1 MEGNFPVVW
10 TEFAENQLD
19 EIFEYFLAIAGFDQ
33 AQKIVQKLII
43 STKVLESQ
51 PEVGQFEEAL
61 LNRKEGVRYLVEG
74 NFKILYF
81 LREGMVIIS
90 DVFDTR
96 QNPKGLKRSF

>member
-1 MEGNFPVVW
+1 MEVSFPVVW

-19 EIFEYFLAIAGFDQ
+19 DIFEYFLAVSGFDQ

-43 STKVLESQ
+43 ATKVLELQ
-51 PEVGQFEEAL
+51 PEVGQIEQAL
-61 LNRKEGVRYLVEG
+61 LNRKEQVRYLVEG

-81 LREGMVIIS
+81 LRNGMVIIS

-96 QNPKGLKRSF
+96 QSPKSLKRSL